1 MLFFKS
7 KEQKEQAEQERLLK
21 KLREH
26 TMEAEAQ
33 ERFDALQERLSP
45 LKKEKHKSEIIL
57 NEIYG
62 RHGKR
67 IYLIGSSDT
76 IIDEAYLSDEIIDDL
91 CLFTEEE
98 RKSLHKWA
106 KCYKDCERHIIKM
119 LEDYKKEE
127 DEHSINDNM

>member
-7 KEQKEQAEQERLLK
+7 KEQKEQEEQERLLK
-21 KLREH
+21 KFEVH
-26 TMEAEAQ
+26 KKEAEAQ
-33 ERFDALQERLSP
+33 ERFDKLQERLSP
-45 LKKEKHKSEIIL
+45 LKEETHKSEIIL

-76 IIDEAYLSDEIIDDL
+76 IIDEAYLSDEVIDDL
-91 CLFTEEE
+91 CLFTEDE

-106 KCYKDCERHIIKM
+106 KVYKDCERIKIKM

-127 DEHSINDNM
+127 DEHRINDDM

>member
-7 KEQKEQAEQERLLK
+7 KEQKEQERQLK
-21 KLREH
+21 KLNEYK
-26 TMEAEAQ
+26 MQAEAQ

-45 LKKEKHKSEIIL
+45 LKKEEHKSEIIL

-67 IYLIGSSDT
+67 IYLIDSSDT

-106 KCYKDCERHIIKM
+106 KRYKDCERHIIKM

>member
-1 MLFFKS
+1 MFGFKS
-7 KEQKEQAEQERLLK
+7 REQRAQEEQERLLK
-21 KLREH
+21 KFEVH
-26 TMEAEAQ
+26 KKEAEAQ
-33 ERFDALQERLSP
+33 ERFDKLQERLSP
-45 LKKEKHKSEIIL
+45 LREERHKSEIIL

-76 IIDEAYLSDEIIDDL
+76 FIDEAYLSNEVIDDL

-98 RKSLHKWA
+98 RKALHKWA
-106 KCYKDCERHIIKM
+106 KVYKDCDRLQIKM

-127 DEHSINDNM
+127 DEHRIKDDM

>member
-7 KEQKEQAEQERLLK
+7 KEQKEQERQLK
-21 KLREH
+21 KLNEYK
-26 TMEAEAQ
+26 MQAEAQ

-45 LKKEKHKSEIIL
+45 LKKEEHKSEIIL

-106 KCYKDCERHIIKM
+106 KRYKDCERHIIKM